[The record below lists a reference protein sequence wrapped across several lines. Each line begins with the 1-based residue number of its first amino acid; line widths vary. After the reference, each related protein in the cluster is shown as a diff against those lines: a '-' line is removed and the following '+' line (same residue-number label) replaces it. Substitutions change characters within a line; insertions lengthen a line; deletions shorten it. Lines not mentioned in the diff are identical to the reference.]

1 MENSGHP
8 FFTEVVL
15 MFYQP
20 QVNET
25 EQAET
30 SLSGLNLT
38 ICLDGGG
45 LNLLPR
51 TNNDQIS

>member
-1 MENSGHP
+1 MENSEHR

-25 EQAET
+25 EQAEI
-30 SLSGLNLT
+30 SLSEPNLT
-38 ICLDGGG
+38 ICLAGEEI
-45 LNLLPR
+45 N
-51 TNNDQIS
+51 